1 LRSDAPDSAGY
12 PGEGTV
18 ILFLG
23 YSAELVQDKRYTG
36 GEAGQQ
42 AEQRQS
48 L

>member
-1 LRSDAPDSAGY
+1 
-12 PGEGTV
+12 V

-48 L
+48 LKTQLHTASI